1 MGTAGRQH
9 CPVCLKMTAT
19 HHYNTVTQL
28 AMDTL
33 IVELLE
39 DLLKVAGEIHFPEQR
54 WRDVRDEISLLGGC

>member
-39 DLLKVAGEIHFPEQR
+39 DLLKVAGEIHCPEQR
-54 WRDVRDEISLLGGC
+54 WR